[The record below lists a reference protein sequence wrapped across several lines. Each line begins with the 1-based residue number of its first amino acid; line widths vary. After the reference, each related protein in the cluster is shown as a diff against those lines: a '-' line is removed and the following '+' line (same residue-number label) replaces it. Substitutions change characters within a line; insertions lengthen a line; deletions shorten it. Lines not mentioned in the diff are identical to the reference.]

1 MNSESVK
8 SSNDNKL
15 PLLCMRELVIFPKST
30 IPYYTTDQEEIS
42 TLLYVVGTDRK
53 ILCAYPTLDHELLP
67 AEPDL
72 LEGYKE
78 IRLPSS
84 EMAVGSI
91 ATQVKVVQLFKL
103 QNGSVRVILEGLTR
117 VNLLSIFKPE
127 DAESF
132 SDQETAPDAYYATYQ
147 VLGNSLQQTEPI
159 KLLMQGVKT
168 LFTAYSSQI
177 KRQLPAHVTRTL
189 EIETVPDAL
198 IDAIAPILPLQ
209 KELRTALLTIT
220 KTEERLKQLTALIK
234 NELQL
239 LELQSDIQKR
249 VKEKIEK
256 TQKEYFLNEQIL
268 QIRKELGQDIH
279 EEDEAEQLLQLIV
292 EKNPPEDVIVKAQ
305 KEASRLKKLQ
315 TMSPESGIIRTYL
328 EWLGELPWSK
338 STKDTLDILSAHRI
352 LEEDHYN
359 MKKPKERIL
368 DYIAM
373 KSFESDLKGSI
384 LCFVGPPGTGK
395 TSLGKSVA
403 RALGREL
410 VRVSLGGVR
419 DEAEIRGHRRTY
431 IGAMPGKIIQSM
443 KKVGTLNPV
452 FLLDEIDKMSSD
464 FRGDP
469 ASAMLEVLDPEQNKT
484 FMDHYIEIPFDLSK
498 VLFIATANSIHTIPP
513 ALRDRMEIIEVPGYS
528 DPEKYHIAKDF
539 IIPKQLRENGLIE
552 SAIVLRKD
560 AILRLIHEYTMES
573 GVRELERM
581 IGMVLRK
588 VARAYLETAGD
599 SPAEAVNIKRT
610 VTAKTLPQLV
620 GRPKYS
626 KDDHLDREVIPGI
639 AHGLAWTELG
649 GRILSIEATLLPGT
663 GKLLLTGNL
672 GEVMKE
678 SARISLSYIFSHC
691 GELQVPVDFL
701 QQQDVHIHVPQGAIP
716 KDGPSAGIALT
727 SAILSA
733 LTKKPLAPD
742 VAMTGEITL
751 TGKVLPIG
759 GVKEKLLAAF
769 RNGYVKVILP
779 SGNRD
784 EVAEELPHTI
794 IEKLT
799 ISYVDHIQEVF
810 ENIFEETI
818 TPLPL
823 DQTHP

>member
-1 MNSESVK
+1 
-8 SSNDNKL
+8 
-15 PLLCMRELVIFPKST
+15 
-30 IPYYTTDQEEIS
+30 
-42 TLLYVVGTDRK
+42 
-53 ILCAYPTLDHELLP
+53 
-67 AEPDL
+67 
-72 LEGYKE
+72 
-78 IRLPSS
+78 
-84 EMAVGSI
+84 
-91 ATQVKVVQLFKL
+91 
-103 QNGSVRVILEGLTR
+103 
-117 VNLLSIFKPE
+117 
-127 DAESF
+127 
-132 SDQETAPDAYYATYQ
+132 
-147 VLGNSLQQTEPI
+147 
-159 KLLMQGVKT
+159 
-168 LFTAYSSQI
+168 
-177 KRQLPAHVTRTL
+177 
-189 EIETVPDAL
+189 
-198 IDAIAPILPLQ
+198 
-209 KELRTALLTIT
+209 
-220 KTEERLKQLTALIK
+220 
-234 NELQL
+234 
-239 LELQSDIQKR
+239 
-249 VKEKIEK
+249 
-256 TQKEYFLNEQIL
+256 
-268 QIRKELGQDIH
+268 
-279 EEDEAEQLLQLIV
+279 
-292 EKNPPEDVIVKAQ
+292 
-305 KEASRLKKLQ
+305 
-315 TMSPESGIIRTYL
+315 
-328 EWLGELPWSK
+328 
-338 STKDTLDILSAHRI
+338 
-352 LEEDHYN
+352 
-359 MKKPKERIL
+359 
-368 DYIAM
+368 
-373 KSFESDLKGSI
+373 
-384 LCFVGPPGTGK
+384 
-395 TSLGKSVA
+395 
-403 RALGREL
+403 
-410 VRVSLGGVR
+410 
-419 DEAEIRGHRRTY
+419 
-431 IGAMPGKIIQSM
+431 MPGKIIQSM

-513 ALRDRMEIIEVPGYS
+513 ALRDRIEIIEVPGNS

-691 GELQVPVDFL
+691 GELQVPVDSL